1 MKQIFVHGLGQT
13 PASWDK
19 TILALG
25 GREPPVCPDLA
36 GLVRGR
42 EASYDNLYQAFSRLC
57 AGTGGS
63 VDLCGLSL
71 GAVLS
76 LHYAIDHPERV
87 RSLVLIAPQY
97 KMPKGLLRFQN
108 LLFRGMPKTMFQQ
121 TGFEKADFIR
131 LCGSMIK
138 LDFSHSLTEITC
150 PVLIVCGKK
159 DAANQKAAAALS
171 DILGTSQL
179 HVLEDSG
186 HEVNVDAPEALAK
199 LLRGFSPWN
208 T

>member
-1 MKQIFVHGLGQT
+1 MQQIFVHGLGQT
-13 PASWDK
+13 PACWDR
-19 TILALG
+19 TILTLDG
-25 GREPPVCPDLA
+25 SEPPLCPDLA

-42 EASYDNLYQAFSRLC
+42 EASYDNLYRAFSRLC

-76 LHYAIDHPERV
+76 LHYAIDHPEQV

-108 LLFRGMPKTMFQQ
+108 LLFRGMPKAMFQQ
-121 TGFEKADFIR
+121 TGFAKADFIR
-131 LCGSMIK
+131 LCGSMIT

-150 PVLIVCGKK
+150 PVLIACGKK
-159 DAANQKAAAALS
+159 DAANQKAAEALTG
-171 DILGTSQL
+171 LLKNAELRMVEGA
-179 HVLEDSG
+179 G
-186 HEVNVDAPEALAK
+186 HEVNVDAPEALAE
-199 LLRGFSPWN
+199 LLRGLYA
-208 T
+208 